1 MSNLRLR
8 AFYGYLISSQQHSR
22 TTATTYIYT
31 LRLFERLL
39 KGKELDVATEDDC
52 IEFFALRVH
61 SGQKAK
67 TLAKDMAAFDSF
79 FKFLVLEGVR
89 TDNPMELIERPK
101 RERTLPKVLTLE
113 EVDALLDAVPSNTP
127 NDVRDRAMFE
137 LMYSAGLRVSEL
149 VTIKIEDVFFSENL
163 LKVQGKGGKER
174 IIPFGKVAKEKIK
187 EYMGKE
193 RNHLLNLK
201 KNTNTPNSGILFL
214 NRFGSM
220 LTRQGVWKRMK
231 KIATSIGLDV
241 KLHTLRHSYATH
253 LLKGGADLR
262 SVQMLLGHSSITTTE
277 IYTHVDSKDLKEYHK
292 KYLGKYW
299 KGDEQK

>member
-52 IEFFALRVH
+52 IEFFSLRVH

-137 LMYSAGLRVSEL
+137 LMYSAGLRVSEVVDL
-149 VTIKIEDVFFSENL
+149 KLEDIFFDENL
-163 LKVQGKGGKER
+163 VKVRGKGEKER
-174 IIPFGKVAKEKIK
+174 IVPFGDVAKDK
-187 EYMGKE
+187 
-193 RNHLLNLK
+193 LK
-201 KNTNTPNSGILFL
+201 KYIDEERSKLLSSKCRVNTTFSGSVFL
-214 NRFGSM
+214 NRFGKAI
-220 LTRQGVWKRMK
+220 TRQGVWKRMK
-231 KIATSIGLDV
+231 EIARTVGIET
-241 KLHTLRHSYATH
+241 KLHTFRHSYATH
-253 LLKGGADLR
+253 LLEGGADLR
-262 SVQMLLGHSSITTTE
+262 SVQCLLGHASITTTE
-277 IYTHVDSKDLKEYHK
+277 IYTHVGNTQLMECHNRYLEEGWKE
-292 KYLGKYW
+292 
-299 KGDEQK
+299 D